1 MDKILEIKGL
11 TVKKFHHKIID
22 DLSFT
27 LYKGETLAVVGPN
40 GAGKTTLFQAI
51 TGLTDYEGEVIWA
64 PNLKIGYVPQRFY
77 VDSDLPL
84 TTEEFFKL
92 KNAKNGEIEDA
103 LNSVG
108 LLQRVGHIQSPN
120 KHILKNL
127 LGELSGGE
135 LQRVIIAWALIGNPD
150 VLLFDE
156 PTSGVDVV
164 GEETIYETLNKL
176 KEKTGMTI
184 VLISHELEI
193 VRKYTSIVLCLNKE
207 KVCYGPPQEVFT
219 KKTLDELFGRGASI
233 YHHEHHH

>member
-1 MDKILEIKGL
+1 MESILEVKNL
-11 TVKKFHHKIID
+11 TVKKYNHKIID

-27 LYKGETLAVVGPN
+27 LNKGETMAIVGPN
-40 GAGKTTLFQAI
+40 GAGKTTLFRAI
-51 TGLTDYEGEVIWA
+51 MGMTDYQGEIVWK
-64 PNLKIGYVPQRFY
+64 PKLKIGYVPQRFY
-77 VDSDLPL
+77 VDADLPL

-92 KNAKNGEIEDA
+92 KNASGTEINQA
-103 LNSVG
+103 LESVG
-108 LLQRVGHIQSPN
+108 LLERVGHIQNPK

-164 GEETIYETLNKL
+164 GEETIYESLNRL
-176 KEKTGMTI
+176 KNKTGMTI
-184 VLISHELEI
+184 VLISHEIEI
-193 VRKYTSIVLCLNKE
+193 VRKHTDIVLCLNKE
-207 KVCYGPPQEVFT
+207 KVCYGPPKEVFT
-219 KKTLDELFGRGASI
+219 KSTLNSLFGTGVSV